1 VTTPT
6 PYRPPTQGEA
16 WARVARALWR
26 WLAVRARIRVARA
39 RRRLAR

>member
-1 VTTPT
+1 MTST
-6 PYRPPTQGEA
+6 PYRDPTQAQA

-26 WLAVRARIRVARA
+26 WLTIRARIRVARA